1 MRNKRAL
8 EIDRRANFRASSE
21 KLNLT
26 KHLVGFWRDL
36 GDSQRCKYD
45 ALSAVQLLEKLKLED
60 KPISRAPVLNFVRVE
75 ASQNAQL
82 LGGRGAVLDQI
93 YITPEL
99 RTHQMLRRVL
109 AFIEYQAAL
118 VGAIMLDIKFT
129 FKDKREP
136 AFEPI
141 GFENQY
147 SFMSKQLEPWPTY
160 YRRSRLSE

>member
-1 MRNKRAL
+1 
-8 EIDRRANFRASSE
+8 
-21 KLNLT
+21 
-26 KHLVGFWRDL
+26 
-36 GDSQRCKYD
+36 
-45 ALSAVQLLEKLKLED
+45 
-60 KPISRAPVLNFVRVE
+60 
-75 ASQNAQL
+75 
-82 LGGRGAVLDQI
+82 
-93 YITPEL
+93 
-99 RTHQMLRRVL
+99 MLRRVL
-109 AFIEYQAAL
+109 EFIEYQAAL